1 VDDPILP
8 LTVRAADVPSGWVL
22 RVAGEL
28 DAATAPEL
36 LATFD
41 GLPVHGSEVV
51 VDIAEVSFIDS
62 SGLRALLQLRQA
74 AEATDRVLVV
84 RRPAR
89 QAWRLLQL
97 SGLTGLVA
105 PDENASA

>member
-1 VDDPILP
+1 MDEPIQP
-8 LTVRAADVPSGWVL
+8 LTVRAADVPSGWML

-28 DAATAPEL
+28 DAATAPDL

-41 GLPVHGSEVV
+41 GLPVQGDEVV

-62 SGLRALLQLRQA
+62 SGLRALLQMRQA
-74 AEATDRVLVV
+74 AESTDRALVV

-97 SGLTGLVA
+97 SGLTGLLA
-105 PDENASA
+105 PDENAPA